1 MRSRTDWCMWTNFIQ
16 PSRSIFCS
24 GIYWLAGLSS
34 PRVQREINLVAEFA
48 GAANRADAEQFDPRR
63 KVLGA
68 RRLFVHQGR
77 AEIFLVVGAEDGHH
91 RGFRPQLFLGFYRF
105 PGIA

>member
-1 MRSRTDWCMWTNFIQ
+1 MSLRTDWCMCTPFIQ

-34 PRVQREINLVAEFA
+34 PRVRREISLVAELA
-48 GAANRADAEQFDPRR
+48 GAADRADAEQFDPRR

-68 RRLFVHQGR
+68 RRLFVHQRR
-77 AEIFLVVGAEDGHH
+77 AEIFRVVVAEDGHDDGFPPDPFLSFCP
-91 RGFRPQLFLGFYRF
+91 RGAIG
-105 PGIA
+105 